1 MFFTYLPESQIL
13 KKCLFIQTNS
23 FIIFT
28 YPGFRASGLARR
40 LLSHNI
46 IIYIQQMTHF
56 KMRFLLQDY
65 FIYDN
70 EMSLILHLIILPI
83 TDPFMIIS
91 ILQSKCWHHMYDSS
105 RMSHDRKCTIG
116 LIAIDCIGGLVGLW
130 CLMPLST
137 IFQLYREL
145 VLLVEETRVPG
156 EKN

>member
-1 MFFTYLPESQIL
+1 
-13 KKCLFIQTNS
+13 
-23 FIIFT
+23 
-28 YPGFRASGLARR
+28 
-40 LLSHNI
+40 
-46 IIYIQQMTHF
+46 MTHF

-137 IFQLYREL
+137 IFQLYRDS
-145 VLLVEETRVPG
+145 
-156 EKN
+156 